1 MNSVP
6 EHACNTFLAQLPCH
20 DRKQK
25 GHWTAG
31 WDGSP
36 AKRAFVQT
44 STFQYTT
51 ARQGKVLANRLDSK
65 RQARILGSRTRSL
78 GSSHVQG
85 KHRLTG
91 RLLCRQAGNGRLQC
105 GGAVM
110 GCQALYGSEAIAAD
124 RMRRVSAEQRLCHM
138 MACDLAQRQRPTS
151 FIAAA
156 APSQDQSRPNHIP
169 KLHKHTG

>member
-1 MNSVP
+1 MHFC
-6 EHACNTFLAQLPCH
+6 ELAHELCTRTCMQHFPC
-20 DRKQK
+20 
-25 GHWTAG
+25 TAAMPRSQAE
-31 WDGSP
+31 GSP

-105 GGAVM
+105 GDAVM
-110 GCQALYGSEAIAAD
+110 DVKLCSRSHAKSFHT
-124 RMRRVSAEQRLCHM
+124 SKAEQRLICHM

-151 FIAAA
+151 FMAAA
-156 APSQDQSRPNHIP
+156 APRQDQSRPHHIP